1 MFLEDKMKHISDNE
15 YIEGLIANRGLNG
28 VVELGKRVG
37 EDGRDFYL
45 LDRAILLP
53 SHTTLILNDCTL
65 KLSDDESDRQRRA

>member
-1 MFLEDKMKHISDNE
+1 MKQISDNE

-53 SHTTLILNDCTL
+53 SHTTLTA
-65 KLSDDESDRQRRA
+65 R